1 MLFHIEHIHT
11 PELCPSDNPKKI
23 EETVSIVASDEHAKK
38 TGVKVLGRYIAPT
51 EHRLFFIV
59 ESASYESIT
68 GFLKPMIKM
77 GTPRITP
84 VSELGKAIQPFLE
97 KK

>member
-11 PELCPSDNPKKI
+11 PELCPSDSPKTI
-23 EETVSIVASDEHAKK
+23 EKTVSVVASDEHAKK
-38 TGVKVLGRYIAPT
+38 SGVKVLGRYIAPT

-59 ESASYESIT
+59 EAESYEAIT
-68 GFLKPMIKM
+68 AFLEPMMKM

-84 VSELGKAIQPFLE
+84 VSELGEAIKPFLE
-97 KK
+97 